1 MIFSQIQDPLVG
13 IMFQDHVLCPG
24 DDVVKITAALLAL
37 GLGVVATPLSAQML
51 SYDLIPPYRVDMV
64 VRAAGLMP
72 VAPPSRYGASYI
84 VRAIDRYGSPIRV
97 VVDGRSGAIVA
108 AHRIAAVYPRPVTG
122 PLGPYGNPYWAAPGA
137 YAPWPSRPYAVTP
150 EATRAPDADP
160 AVGSIAPPR
169 RAALAKT
176 PVPRA
181 RPAAAP
187 SAEVAAVKPA
197 VEPTLPADAPVA
209 ASPPPPEGA
218 APAPAEHVFP
228 PVQPLE

>member
-1 MIFSQIQDPLVG
+1 MSG
-13 IMFQDHVLCPG
+13 RR
-24 DDVVKITAALLAL
+24 VVKITAALLAL
-37 GLGVVATPLSAQML
+37 GIGVVATPLSAQML
-51 SYDLIPPYRVDMV
+51 SYDLIPPYRVDMM

-72 VAPPSRYGASYI
+72 VAPPSRYGASYV
-84 VRAIDRYGSPIRV
+84 VRAIDRYGSPTRV

-108 AHRIAAVYPRPVTG
+108 AHRIAAAYPRPVIG
-122 PLGPYGNPYWAAPGA
+122 ALGPYGNPYWAAPGA

-160 AVGSIAPPR
+160 AVGSIARPGR
-169 RAALAKT
+169 TALAKT

-197 VEPTLPADAPVA
+197 AEPTVPADAPA
-209 ASPPPPEGA
+209 ATPPPPSE